1 MIARP
6 STSRARHARVGRLVC
21 ATLFSA
27 ALALVVSPFVHPA
40 IVRADINQQFYQFCI
55 TNLGQGNDY
64 CCAHAGGT
72 VKGGSCVDPATGN
85 VVSPAAVV
93 RPGS

>member
-40 IVRADINQQFYQFCI
+40 IVRADINQQF
-55 TNLGQGNDY
+55 
-64 CCAHAGGT
+64 
-72 VKGGSCVDPATGN
+72 
-85 VVSPAAVV
+85 
-93 RPGS
+93 